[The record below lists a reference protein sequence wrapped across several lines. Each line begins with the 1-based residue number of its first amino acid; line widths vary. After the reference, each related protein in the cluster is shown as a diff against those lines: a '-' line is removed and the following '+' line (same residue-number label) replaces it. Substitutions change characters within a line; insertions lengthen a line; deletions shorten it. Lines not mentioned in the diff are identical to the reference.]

1 MFHSVVDTK
10 EQEYSQFAITKDTF
24 EQFIAHLVEQG
35 EKAMDAE
42 LLYNAIEHPNNHKH
56 HYHKSYKTYKRCNI
70 VTIGLF

>member
-10 EQEYSQFAITKDTF
+10 EQVYSQFAITKDSF

-42 LLYNAIEHPNNHKH
+42 LLYKAIEQPNSYKH
-56 HYHKSYKTYKRCNI
+56 HYCITFDDIYDTVYTNA
-70 VTIGLF
+70 